1 MKKEFLVAV
10 SVLFGMAASLSVSAQ
25 EKLSLK
31 QCREMALKYNKEMAA
46 ADKQTEAARLLSLSY
61 KANFFPNFTASGTGL
76 YSTADGSLGIQ
87 GGNLPVFLP
96 DPVTG
101 ELATSGYAYFPGLNL
116 DYKVGTVYTGGVQVE
131 QPLYMGG
138 KIRAAYKMSL
148 LGKEMA
154 HLNEELTASG
164 VILNTDKAYVQLV
177 KAKEM
182 KKVAEKYHV
191 LLNELFRNVKSAHQH
206 GMKPQNDVLKVQVKL
221 NESELALRKADNAL
235 RLAGMNLCH
244 YIGRPLTAGID
255 ISDEFPEVEQ
265 EWKTQVADISARP
278 EYGILNKQI
287 AMAEQQVKLNRSELL
302 PRVGVKG
309 SYDYFHGLEI
319 NDETLMKKDHSPSF

>member
-76 YSTADGSLGIQ
+76 YSTADGSLGIR

-116 DYKVGTVYTGGVQVE
+116 TIKSDRLYRRSTSGTTA
-131 QPLYMGG
+131 LYGG